1 MQDDAHRRG
10 KSIDEI
16 KEGDSLT
23 VTECISERELLIY
36 LGLTNDS
43 NPLYVQTAFAQ
54 SMGYKAPVVPPVML
68 SGILTSSISK
78 LLPGPGSEIVN
89 VATNFIEP
97 VYHEETITFTF
108 EVIKVDLM
116 KEVIMISVEGTNE
129 NGNRILDSVIMVRSR
144 VVSIISNSKIIWK
157 KRLKKMNNDPNLYEG
172 QKLVKDA
179 NGFFMKMYGYMAA
192 AVGISAVTAFM
203 AANVPSVVSLVSNGL
218 VMSILF
224 IMQLVLVFRMS
235 SLKAIRTS
243 GKALSSL
250 IFYSMIEGLFLSGL
264 LYKYTAM
271 DITRA
276 FIAAA
281 VLFVVLAVMGTSTK
295 KDLSGIGRQA
305 LAALIALIIVSIVNL
320 FLHSTMIQ
328 YVFSFI
334 GIVVFSVLT
343 AYDSQTYKVMYYQY
357 GSQVNTDSLAAV
369 GALNLY
375 LDFLNIFLYLLQIFG
390 IGSSDN
396 D

>member
-1 MQDDAHRRG
+1 
-10 KSIDEI
+10 
-16 KEGDSLT
+16 
-23 VTECISERELLIY
+23 
-36 LGLTNDS
+36 
-43 NPLYVQTAFAQ
+43 
-54 SMGYKAPVVPPVML
+54 
-68 SGILTSSISK
+68 
-78 LLPGPGSEIVN
+78 
-89 VATNFIEP
+89 
-97 VYHEETITFTF
+97 
-108 EVIKVDLM
+108 
-116 KEVIMISVEGTNE
+116 
-129 NGNRILDSVIMVRSR
+129 
-144 VVSIISNSKIIWK
+144 
-157 KRLKKMNNDPNLYEG
+157 MNNDPNLYEG

-343 AYDSQTYKVMYYQY
+343 AYDSQTYKVMSKSSRTSYEQRFWEMNDSKSWLDQKLGQKTKYLYYPVGRGNNQTTIAVQKSGYARATTTQPGSANAGEGIY
-357 GSQVNTDSLAAV
+357 GLKKVRIVPNISDSGFVQLISTGCWKHAV
-369 GALNLY
+369 ALFGV
-375 LDFLNIFLYLLQIFG
+375 DRIFLL
-390 IGSSDN
+390 
-396 D
+396 

>member
-1 MQDDAHRRG
+1 
-10 KSIDEI
+10 
-16 KEGDSLT
+16 
-23 VTECISERELLIY
+23 
-36 LGLTNDS
+36 
-43 NPLYVQTAFAQ
+43 
-54 SMGYKAPVVPPVML
+54 
-68 SGILTSSISK
+68 
-78 LLPGPGSEIVN
+78 
-89 VATNFIEP
+89 
-97 VYHEETITFTF
+97 
-108 EVIKVDLM
+108 
-116 KEVIMISVEGTNE
+116 
-129 NGNRILDSVIMVRSR
+129 
-144 VVSIISNSKIIWK
+144 
-157 KRLKKMNNDPNLYEG
+157 
-172 QKLVKDA
+172 
-179 NGFFMKMYGYMAA
+179 
-192 AVGISAVTAFM
+192 
-203 AANVPSVVSLVSNGL
+203 
-218 VMSILF
+218 
-224 IMQLVLVFRMS
+224 
-235 SLKAIRTS
+235 
-243 GKALSSL
+243 
-250 IFYSMIEGLFLSGL
+250 MIEGLFLSGL

-334 GIVVFSVLT
+334 GIVVFSALT

-357 GSQVNTDSLAAV
+357 GSQVNTDSLATV

-396 D
+396 N

>member
-1 MQDDAHRRG
+1 
-10 KSIDEI
+10 
-16 KEGDSLT
+16 
-23 VTECISERELLIY
+23 
-36 LGLTNDS
+36 
-43 NPLYVQTAFAQ
+43 
-54 SMGYKAPVVPPVML
+54 
-68 SGILTSSISK
+68 
-78 LLPGPGSEIVN
+78 
-89 VATNFIEP
+89 
-97 VYHEETITFTF
+97 
-108 EVIKVDLM
+108 
-116 KEVIMISVEGTNE
+116 
-129 NGNRILDSVIMVRSR
+129 
-144 VVSIISNSKIIWK
+144 
-157 KRLKKMNNDPNLYEG
+157 
-172 QKLVKDA
+172 
-179 NGFFMKMYGYMAA
+179 
-192 AVGISAVTAFM
+192 
-203 AANVPSVVSLVSNGL
+203 
-218 VMSILF
+218 
-224 IMQLVLVFRMS
+224 
-235 SLKAIRTS
+235 
-243 GKALSSL
+243 
-250 IFYSMIEGLFLSGL
+250 MIEGLFLSGL

-334 GIVVFSVLT
+334 GIVVFSALT

-375 LDFLNIFLYLLQIFG
+375 LDFLNIFLHLLQIFG

-396 D
+396 N